1 MDNPLLQCTFFIHSL
16 LTPTTH
22 RDGRARVTRGTR
34 NTTNNDDDG
43 GIDDESVRGDD
54 DDDDDEETNGFEI
67 VINHDSEKE
76 NDDVDAAGASDGRRG
91 RGDRPGGD

>member
-34 NTTNNDDDG
+34 NNNNNDDDD
-43 GIDDESVRGDD
+43 GIDDDDDESVRGDD

-76 NDDVDAAGASDGRRG
+76 GVDAGASDGRRG
-91 RGDRPGGD
+91 RGG

>member
-1 MDNPLLQCTFFIHSL
+1 
-16 LTPTTH
+16 
-22 RDGRARVTRGTR
+22 VTRGRR
-34 NTTNNDDDG
+34 NNNNNDDDD

-76 NDDVDAAGASDGRRG
+76 NDVDAGASDGRRG

>member
-1 MDNPLLQCTFFIHSL
+1 M
-16 LTPTTH
+16 
-22 RDGRARVTRGTR
+22 TRGRR
-34 NTTNNDDDG
+34 NNNNNDDDD
-43 GIDDESVRGDD
+43 GIDDASVRGDDD

-76 NDDVDAAGASDGRRG
+76 NDVDAGASDGRRG